1 KSLFDILL
9 ELYTEHGFYHEKLI
23 SLTKEGKSGSEEIE
37 KMMENLRADSPK
49 ELFGIQVQEVRDY
62 LNQSGE
68 NLITKEKFQLDLPQ
82 SNVLQFLT
90 VDGDIISARPSGTE
104 PKIKFYCSV
113 KNKLD
118 TIENYSKVLGELENK
133 IKGIMQDIIKE

>member
-1 KSLFDILL
+1 
-9 ELYTEHGFYHEKLI
+9 
-23 SLTKEGKSGSEEIE
+23 
-37 KMMENLRADSPK
+37 MMENLRADSPK